1 MAELRFVI
9 DNNALDI
16 IRNTPINANFDE
28 MKAALTEFVEPY
40 ENLIVSEDAIP
51 EAKAD
56 RAKLNKVEKSID
68 EYRKMVKRA
77 YTEQFSGFE
86 DKCKELTGIVSKA
99 SSKIDMQVKAFEE
112 RRKDEKILELRLY
125 FNEVNTNPE
134 YCTWEQIENPKWGN
148 ATYDFYLA
156 KNDILTA
163 VKATS
168 EDIAFIKE
176 LHSEFEMSLLQRY
189 KETHRLADAVALNG
203 QLYKAKERAERERQ
217 MEEQKRLEAEKKRR
231 EKETQV
237 ELETVVVEKKYKVGI
252 DVEATKH
259 QIFEIE
265 KILSD
270 MGVSFSLNFKMGAE
284 IE

>member
-1 MAELRFVI
+1 MAELKFVI

-99 SSKIDMQVKAFEE
+99 SAKIDMQVKAYEE
-112 RRKDEKILELRLY
+112 RKKDEKLMNLRIF
-125 FNEVNTNPE
+125 FNDMNDVPE
-134 YCTWEQIENPKWGN
+134 YLKFEDIENPKWGN
-148 ATYDFYLA
+148 VTYSMDQCMDEI
-156 KNDILTA
+156 KRA
-163 VKATS
+163 V
-168 EDIAFIKE
+168 EDTKLNIETIKG
-176 LHSEFEMSLLQRY
+176 LHSEYELSLLQRY
-189 KETHRLADAVALNG
+189 KETHKIADAIALNG
-203 QLYKAKERAERERQ
+203 QLYQAKERAERERKIAEQ
-217 MEEQKRLEAEKKRR
+217 MRLEAEKKRR

-237 ELETVVVEKKYKVGI
+237 ELETVVVEKKYKVCI